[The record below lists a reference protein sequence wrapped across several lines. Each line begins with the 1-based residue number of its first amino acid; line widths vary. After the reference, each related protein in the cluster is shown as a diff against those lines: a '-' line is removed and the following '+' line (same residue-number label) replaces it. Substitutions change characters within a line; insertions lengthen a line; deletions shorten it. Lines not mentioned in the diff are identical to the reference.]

1 MSDVS
6 VSLDGATLT
15 TEQLI
20 AIRNGVASVSISDAA
35 SERVRTSRYAVE
47 SILSSGDVV
56 YGINTGFGALSSIQ
70 STSPN

>member
-47 SILSSGDVV
+47 SIL
-56 YGINTGFGALSSIQ
+56 
-70 STSPN
+70 